1 MQNRSFLYHP
11 LDFSPEKSYFFAE
24 TEVFHTSD
32 FHFFNALLI
41 GFCRSGSGKLYFP
54 NGQSYGFH
62 AEDTCLIYPF
72 VPNTILSD
80 ETSSWTLLFLE
91 PQLFLQNHPF
101 ADILPWQIFSL
112 LQRVPVLYPKEDSS
126 SFHELL
132 KAIREEYERKDPL
145 YEKAIHG
152 LILSA
157 LYELNRQTIICDPTN
172 TSQHTGAFPYVLKA
186 LTYIYEN
193 YQKPLTVRELAAI
206 CEISESHLRRL
217 FLQMV
222 GTNPLDFLQHYRIL
236 QACQLI
242 KNTDLPFH
250 LIAQAVGY
258 TSISSFNR
266 QFRQYLHL
274 SPSDWK
280 KLQ

>member
-24 TEVFHTSD
+24 SRISHTSD

-41 GFCRSGSGKLYFP
+41 GFCRSGSGKLYFS
-54 NGQSYGFH
+54 NGQTYVFH
-62 AEDTCLIYPF
+62 AGDTCLIYPF
-72 VPNTILSD
+72 VPNTFLSD
-80 ETSSWTLLFLE
+80 ETSSWVLLFLE
-91 PQLFLQNHPF
+91 PQLFLQNYPF
-101 ADILPWQIFSL
+101 TDILPWQIFSL
-112 LQRVPVLYPKEDSS
+112 LQKVPVLYPEKDSS
-126 SFHELL
+126 PFHELL
-132 KAIREEYERKDPL
+132 NEIREEYERKDPL

-152 LILSA
+152 LLLSA
-157 LYELNRQTIICDPTN
+157 LYELNRQTRISDSMN
-172 TSQHTGAFPYVLKA
+172 TTQHTGAFAYVLKA
-186 LTYIYEN
+186 LTCIYEN
-193 YQKPLTVRELAAI
+193 YQKPLTVQELASI

-222 GTNPLDFLQHYRIL
+222 GTSPLDFLQHYRIQ

-242 KNTDLPFH
+242 QDTDLPFH

-258 TSISSFNR
+258 NSLSSFNR
-266 QFRQYLHL
+266 QFQQYLHI

-280 KLQ
+280 KMH